1 MTQPLHIALLG
12 AMPEEIGSDLSHL
25 KDLSC
30 SEHGDLKIHRG
41 SWGDNV
47 RLSLAWS
54 GWGKVSAARAATR
67 LLASNPSID
76 LLLFTGV
83 AGAADPALRQWD
95 VVLADAVVQH
105 DMDARPLFPRFTL
118 PALNQDQLRP
128 QPIWFHWAKTALQEA
143 HGASELD
150 GFARPRSGLIA
161 TGDRF
166 IGDPVVLQTLRDAL
180 PNLLAVEMEGAA
192 VAQVAEQEGV
202 PWLVLRVISDGA
214 DEAAAQS
221 FEDFVKRYEEKAWRL
236 IEALLQRCN
245 DTPQRCA

>member
-1 MTQPLHIALLG
+1 MTQPLHIGLLG

-30 SEHGDLKIHRG
+30 SDHGDLRIHRG
-41 SWGDNV
+41 SWDDTV

-67 LLASNPSID
+67 LLASDPKID
-76 LLLFTGV
+76 LLVFTGV

-105 DMDARPLFPRFTL
+105 DMDARPLFPRFTV
-118 PALNQDQLRP
+118 PALKKDQLQP
-128 QPIWFHWAKTALQEA
+128 QPAWFNWAETALREA
-143 HGASELD
+143 HSAGDLD
-150 GFARPRSGLIA
+150 GFAQPSSGLIA

-166 IGDPVVLQTLRDAL
+166 ISDPAVLQALRDAL
-180 PNLLAVEMEGAA
+180 PDLRAVEMEGAA

-214 DEAAAQS
+214 DAAAAQS
-221 FEDFVKRYEEKAWRL
+221 FEDFVKLYEQQAWRL

-245 DTPQRCA
+245 NTPRNCA

>member
-1 MTQPLHIALLG
+1 MTRPLHFGLLG

-30 SEHGDLKIHRG
+30 SNHGDLTIHKG
-41 SWGDNV
+41 SLGDTV
-47 RLSLAWS
+47 QLSLAWS

-67 LLASNPSID
+67 LLASDPNID
-76 LLLFTGV
+76 LLVFTGV
-83 AGAADPALRQWD
+83 AGAADPTLRQWD

-118 PALNQDQLRP
+118 PALNQDRLQP
-128 QPIWFHWAKTALQEA
+128 QQDWFNWAKTALLEA
-143 HGASELD
+143 YDAGGLE
-150 GFARPRSGLIA
+150 GFARPSSGLIA

-166 IGDPVVLQTLRDAL
+166 IGDAAVLQTLRDDL
-180 PNLLAVEMEGAA
+180 PGLRAVEMEGAA
-192 VAQVAEQEGV
+192 VAQVAEQEGI

-221 FEDFVKRYEEKAWRL
+221 FEDFLQRYEQQAWRL
-236 IEALLQRCN
+236 IEALVQRCN
-245 DTPQRCA
+245 VAPRRCA